1 MNITEGFL
9 TLAIATAIGWPTVSY
24 IHKNHGDL
32 AKLDSKG
39 LTEMVLENQCSKVD
53 ERYIDVSEL
62 TGKKGA
68 KKAKQKKSATN
79 LCGLDNL

>member
-32 AKLDSKG
+32 SKLDGKG
-39 LTEMVLENQCSKVD
+39 MTEMVLENQCSQVD

-62 TGKKGA
+62 AGKKG
-68 KKAKQKKSATN
+68 KKSKPAKKSATN
-79 LCGLDNL
+79 LCGLDN